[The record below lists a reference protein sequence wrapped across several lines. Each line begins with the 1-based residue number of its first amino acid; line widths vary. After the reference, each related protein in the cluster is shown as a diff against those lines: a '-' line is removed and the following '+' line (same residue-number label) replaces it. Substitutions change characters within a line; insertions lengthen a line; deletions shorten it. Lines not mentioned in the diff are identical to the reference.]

1 MLDKL
6 HLLDKALSARRVA
19 ASIINPAIAERV
31 KALAEEFEQAAGI
44 NRDERQSPEKPK
56 PAH

>member
-1 MLDKL
+1 
-6 HLLDKALSARRVA
+6 VA

-31 KALAEEFEQAAGI
+31 KALAEDFEQAAEI
-44 NRDERQSPEKPK
+44 SQDERQSPEKPK